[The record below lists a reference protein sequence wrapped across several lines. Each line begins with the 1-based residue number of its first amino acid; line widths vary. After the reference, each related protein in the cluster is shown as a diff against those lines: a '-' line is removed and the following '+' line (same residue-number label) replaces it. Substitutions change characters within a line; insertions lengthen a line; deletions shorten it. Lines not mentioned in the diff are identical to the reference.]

1 MTNTISTSTLT
12 GEKFLVPSGSDYAAI
27 THFLERNKD
36 RKIVAVQGLGFVGT
50 AMSLVVA
57 NSDLDEYAVIGVDRP
72 TSASYWKI
80 AEINKGICPIVS
92 SDKLVSKFF
101 ESAKTKGNFIATHD
115 ANAFK
120 YADVIIID
128 INLDV
133 VKDKDDVGD
142 IASYDVPLAGFKN
155 AMTSIGSVCREDVLI
170 LVETTVPPGTCRKI
184 IHPIIA
190 EGLSARGLSSEL
202 FKLGHSYE
210 RVMRAQII

>member
-1 MTNTISTSTLT
+1 
-12 GEKFLVPSGSDYAAI
+12 
-27 THFLERNKD
+27 
-36 RKIVAVQGLGFVGT
+36 
-50 AMSLVVA
+50 MSLVVA

-101 ESAKTKGNFIATHD
+101 ESAKTKATFIATHD

-155 AMTSIGSVCREDVLI
+155 AMTSIGSVREDVLI

-190 EGLSARGLSSEL
+190 EGLSARGLSSSCSS
-202 FKLGHSYE
+202 LGIPMS
-210 RVMRAQII
+210 A